1 MQNFILTRV
10 AIDSLIDGTKL
21 SIQNKSISES
31 MAQIEQARELIQ
43 KLKQMSTSD
52 QTAIV
57 ARRESTIEDLAIIA
71 ADKLKKVPLKKA
83 RHEGDVS
90 AAVGNLLGEVQGLRG
105 QEPLVSGLAIVTII
119 AWSNNNH

>member
-57 ARRESTIEDLAIIA
+57 ARRESTIEDLAIITA
-71 ADKLKKVPLKKA
+71 GKLKKVPRKKA
-83 RHEGDVS
+83 NTKGTSVQP
-90 AAVGNLLGEVQGLRG
+90 LGT
-105 QEPLVSGLAIVTII
+105 S
-119 AWSNNNH
+119 

>member
-1 MQNFILTRV
+1 MQNFVRTRV

-31 MAQIEQARELIQ
+31 MEQIEKARELIQ

-57 ARRESTIEDLAIIA
+57 ARRESTIEDLAIITA
-71 ADKLKKVPLKKA
+71 GKLKKVPRKKA
-83 RHEGDVS
+83 NAKVTL
-90 AAVGNLLGEVQGLRG
+90 VQPLGT
-105 QEPLVSGLAIVTII
+105 S
-119 AWSNNNH
+119 

>member
-21 SIQNKSISES
+21 SILNKSLSES
-31 MAQIEQARELIQ
+31 MEQIEQARELIQ

-57 ARRESTIEDLAIIA
+57 ARRESTIEDLAIITA
-71 ADKLKKVPLKKA
+71 GKLKKVPRKKA
-83 RHEGDVS
+83 NTKGTLVQP
-90 AAVGNLLGEVQGLRG
+90 LGT
-105 QEPLVSGLAIVTII
+105 S
-119 AWSNNNH
+119 

>member
-1 MQNFILTRV
+1 MQNFLRTRV

-21 SIQNKSISES
+21 SIQNKSLSES
-31 MAQIEQARELIQ
+31 MEQIEQARELIQ

-71 ADKLKKVPLKKA
+71 ANKLKKIPSKKGRTKGVLVLPL
-83 RHEGDVS
+83 GTS
-90 AAVGNLLGEVQGLRG
+90 
-105 QEPLVSGLAIVTII
+105 
-119 AWSNNNH
+119 

>member
-1 MQNFILTRV
+1 MQNFIRTRV

-31 MAQIEQARELIQ
+31 MEQIEQARELIQ

-57 ARRESTIEDLAIIA
+57 ARRESTIEDLAIITA
-71 ADKLKKVPLKKA
+71 GKLKKVPRKKA
-83 RHEGDVS
+83 NTKGTLVQP
-90 AAVGNLLGEVQGLRG
+90 LGT
-105 QEPLVSGLAIVTII
+105 S
-119 AWSNNNH
+119 

>member
-1 MQNFILTRV
+1 MPYNKSTTILKGDRGILMQNFIRTRV

-31 MAQIEQARELIQ
+31 MEQIERMRELIQ
-43 KLKQMSTSD
+43 QLKQMSTSD

-71 ADKLKKVPLKKA
+71 ANKLKKAPRKKA
-83 RHEGDVS
+83 NTKGILVQP
-90 AAVGNLLGEVQGLRG
+90 VGT
-105 QEPLVSGLAIVTII
+105 A
-119 AWSNNNH
+119 

>member
-1 MQNFILTRV
+1 MPYNKSTTILKGDRGILMQKFIRTRV

-31 MAQIEQARELIQ
+31 MEQIERMRELIQ
-43 KLKQMSTSD
+43 QLKQMSTSD

-71 ADKLKKVPLKKA
+71 ANKLKKAPRKKA
-83 RHEGDVS
+83 NTKGILVQP
-90 AAVGNLLGEVQGLRG
+90 VGT
-105 QEPLVSGLAIVTII
+105 A
-119 AWSNNNH
+119 